1 MNRKRVI
8 VLIISVL
15 IVALVAVVAFGA
27 TKLFGKKDKD
37 DEGDKKEVVRRGEF
51 IVKVRESG
59 NLEPLI
65 SVDVRS
71 NVEGEIETL
80 YIKEGDVVA
89 EKQPLLK
96 IDDEQVRE
104 QQKQASANRDARRAQ
119 LEQAALRIDMTEK
132 QQKSAITQA
141 QNAVTAAKA
150 ALESL
155 DANTRQRITE
165 AETQISTT
173 QNAFQQDEIS
183 LRQSE
188 IGREQ
193 ASLTF
198 ERAQS
203 AEESARVAYETAES
217 ELKRN
222 QGLFEKKLV
231 SKRVLEEAETARAN
245 ALSRYETAQKD
256 VESQRKAV
264 ESGQE
269 TIDAR
274 KKALESRQTTL
285 ELHKKNLVTIKESQE
300 AQRKQLAAELENAET
315 RLQQILETTDEEKE
329 LTVHAQAGAAA
340 ALLEADSTLKAQE
353 ERVNWTTV
361 IAPMSGT
368 VTRLNVE
375 EGEIVTSG
383 RSAFSQGPAV
393 LTIADLSKMVVKTR
407 INEVDIAKIALGQK
421 VEIRVDA
428 YRDKVF
434 EGRVSEV
441 APSAY
446 TPDPRGGQQG
456 DGTITFEVV
465 IEVVGSPAEL
475 LPGMSADVDI
485 IVMEDDNVL
494 QLPIDSVIDS
504 EVLTVKVNIPS
515 NSIERF
521 KSDQEVEVQNL
532 IGKKF
537 SGKVGKISPSSVR
550 GNVEILLDGSPRGLR
565 SGPTEVHVLFSETD
579 KIEGLEAEIESE
591 KKYFVMLDKEDSKT
605 DGEKKQK
612 KDKKEDGRGIR
623 TRIEV
628 GQRNNTHFELTS
640 GLVEGD
646 RVFVPSM
653 QELTKTGPSNNGK

>member
-1 MNRKRVI
+1 MNRKRTI

-15 IVALVAVVAFGA
+15 VLVAVVAIGA
-27 TKLFGKKDKD
+27 TKIFGKKDKD
-37 DEGDKKEVVRRGEF
+37 EDADEKKEVVRRGEF

-71 NVEGEIETL
+71 NVEGEIEAL
-80 YIKEGDVVA
+80 YIKEGDAV
-89 EKQPLLK
+89 EKGQALLK
-96 IDDEQVRE
+96 IDDEQVLE
-104 QQKQASANRDARRAQ
+104 QKKQASANRDARRAQ
-119 LEQAALRIDMTEK
+119 LEQAALRIEMTKK
-132 QQKSAITQA
+132 QQESAITQA
-141 QNAVTAAKA
+141 QNAVTAARA

-173 QNAFQQDEIS
+173 QNAFQQDEIL

-193 ASLTF
+193 AALTL
-198 ERAQS
+198 ERAR
-203 AEESARVAYETAES
+203 ATEESAKVAFGTAES
-217 ELKRN
+217 ELQRN

-231 SKRVLEEAETARAN
+231 SKRVLEEAEAARAN
-245 ALSRYETAQKD
+245 ALSQHETAKKN
-256 VESQRKAV
+256 VESQIKAV
-264 ESGQE
+264 ESEQE

-274 KKALESRQTTL
+274 KTALESRQVTL
-285 ELHKKNLVTIKESQE
+285 ELHKKNLGTIKESQE

-315 RLQQILETTDEEKE
+315 RLQQILGTTDEEKK
-329 LTVHAQAGAAA
+329 LTVHAKAGAAA

-353 ERVNWTTV
+353 ERVTWTTV
-361 IAPMSGT
+361 VAPMSGT

-393 LTIADLSKMVVKTR
+393 LAIADLSRMVVKTR
-407 INEVDIAKIALGQK
+407 INEVDIAKIELGQR

-428 YRDKVF
+428 YRDRVF
-434 EGRVSEV
+434 AGKVSEI

-465 IEVVGSPAEL
+465 IEVVGSPPEL

-485 IVMEDDNVL
+485 IVMEEDSVL

-504 EVLTVKVNIPS
+504 EVLTVKVNVPS
-515 NSIERF
+515 NSIDRF
-521 KSDQEVEVQNL
+521 KSDQEVEVQNP

-537 SGKVGKISPSSVR
+537 SGKVGKISPSSAR
-550 GNVEILLDGSPRGLR
+550 GNVEILLDGTPRGLR
-565 SGPTEVHVLFSETD
+565 SGPTQVHVLFSETD
-579 KIEGLEAEIESE
+579 KIERLEAEIESE
-591 KKYFVMLDKEDSKT
+591 KKYFVMLDKEASKA
-605 DGEKKQK
+605 DAEKKKK
-612 KDKKEDGRGIR
+612 KDKKKDEKGIR
-623 TRIEV
+623 TRIEI
-628 GQRNNTHFELTS
+628 GQRNSTHFELLS
-640 GLVEGD
+640 GLVEED

-653 QELTKTGPSNNGK
+653 EQLTKKVSDTK

>member
-1 MNRKRVI
+1 MNKKRTT
-8 VLIISVL
+8 VLITSVL

-27 TKLFGKKDKD
+27 TKIFGKKDKD
-37 DEGDKKEVVRRGEF
+37 NTDEKKEVVRRGAF

-65 SVDVRS
+65 SIDVRS

-80 YIKEGDVVA
+80 YIKEGDFV
-89 EKQPLLK
+89 EKGQALLK

-104 QQKQASANRDARRAQ
+104 QKKQASANRDARRAE
-119 LEQAALRIDMTEK
+119 LEQATLRIDMTEK
-132 QQKSAITQA
+132 QQASQITQDR
-141 QNAVTAAKA
+141 NAVEVAKA

-155 DANTRQRITE
+155 EADTRQRITE

-173 QNAFQQDEIS
+173 QNELQQDEIA

-188 IGREQ
+188 IELQQ
-193 ASLTF
+193 AELRK
-198 ERAQS
+198 ERAQAAEKS
-203 AEESARVAYETAES
+203 AKVAYETAES
-217 ELKRN
+217 ESKRN

-245 ALSRYETAQKD
+245 ALSQHETAQND
-256 VESQRKAV
+256 VESQIKAV
-264 ESGQE
+264 ESQQQ

-274 KKALESRQTTL
+274 KEALKSRRTTL
-285 ELHKKNLVTIKESQE
+285 DLHKKNLVTVEESQE
-300 AQRKQLAAELENAET
+300 AQKRQRAAELENART
-315 RLQQILETTDEEKE
+315 RLQQILGTTDEEKQ
-329 LTVHAQAGAAA
+329 LTVHAEVSAKAAFV
-340 ALLEADSTLKAQE
+340 EAESTLKAQE
-353 ERVNWTTV
+353 ERFGWTTV

-383 RSAFSQGPAV
+383 RSAFSQGAAI
-393 LTIADLSKMVVKTR
+393 LTVADLARMVVKTR

-428 YRDKVF
+428 YRDKIF
-434 EGRVSEV
+434 EGRVSEI
-441 APSAY
+441 APSAFS
-446 TPDPRGGQQG
+446 PEQVGQQG
-456 DGTITFEVV
+456 DGTITFEVM
-465 IEVVGSPAEL
+465 IEVIGSPSEL

-504 EVLTVKVNIPS
+504 EVLTVKVNVPS
-515 NSIERF
+515 NSIGRF

-537 SGKVGKISPSSVR
+537 SGKVGKISASSVR

-565 SGPTEVHVLFSETD
+565 AGPTEVHVLFSETD

-591 KKYFVMLDKEDSKT
+591 KKYFVMLDKEGPESDSK
-605 DGEKKQK
+605 KKQK
-612 KDKKEDGRGIR
+612 KDKKKEEKGTR
-623 TRIEV
+623 TRIEI
-628 GQRNNTHFELTS
+628 GQRNNTHFEVIS

-653 QELTKTGPSNNGK
+653 QQLTKTASADK

>member
-1 MNRKRVI
+1 MNRKRMI

-15 IVALVAVVAFGA
+15 VLVAVVAIGA
-27 TKLFGKKDKD
+27 TKIFGKKDNKD
-37 DEGDKKEVVRRGEF
+37 NADEKKEVVRRGEF

-80 YIKEGDVVA
+80 YIKEGDVVEEEQA
-89 EKQPLLK
+89 LLK
-96 IDDEQVRE
+96 IDDEQVIE
-104 QQKQASANRDARRAQ
+104 QKKQASANRDARKAQ
-119 LEQAALRIDMTEK
+119 VEQAALRIEMTEK
-132 QQKSAITQA
+132 QQESAITQA
-141 QNAVTAAKA
+141 RNAVEVARA

-173 QNAFQQDEIS
+173 GNQHQQDEIA

-188 IGREQ
+188 IELQQ
-193 ASLTF
+193 AKLRR
-198 ERAQS
+198 ERAQ
-203 AEESARVAYETAES
+203 AGEESAKVAYETAES

-222 QGLFEKKLV
+222 QELFEKNLV
-231 SKRVLEEAETARAN
+231 SKRVLEEAERGRAN
-245 ALSRYETAQKD
+245 ALSQHETAQKD
-256 VESQRKAV
+256 VESQIKAV
-264 ESGQE
+264 ESQQE

-274 KKALESRQTTL
+274 KKALESRQVTL
-285 ELHKKNLVTIKESQE
+285 DLHKKNLGTIKESQE
-300 AQRKQLAAELENAET
+300 AQRKQLAAEFENAET
-315 RLQQILETTDEEKE
+315 RLQQILETTDEEKK
-329 LTVHAQAGAAA
+329 LTVHAKAGAEA

-353 ERVNWTTV
+353 ERVTWTTV

-383 RSAFSQGPAV
+383 RSAFSQGPAI
-393 LTIADLSKMVVKTR
+393 LTIADLSRMVVKTR
-407 INEVDIAKIALGQK
+407 INEVDIAKIALGQR

-434 EGRVSEV
+434 EGRVSEI

-456 DGTITFEVV
+456 DGTITFEVMVEV
-465 IEVVGSPAEL
+465 IGSPPEL

-485 IVMEDDNVL
+485 IVMQDNNVL

-504 EVLTVKVNIPS
+504 EVLTVKVNVSS
-515 NSIERF
+515 NSIGRF

-537 SGKVGKISPSSVR
+537 SGKVGKISPSRAR

-565 SGPTEVHVLFSETD
+565 SGPTEIHVLFSETD
-579 KIEGLEAEIESE
+579 KIEGLEAEIETE

-605 DGEKKQK
+605 DSEKK
-612 KDKKEDGRGIR
+612 KDEKGTR

-653 QELTKTGPSNNGK
+653 QELTKTGPNGQ

>member
-1 MNRKRVI
+1 MNRKRAV

-15 IVALVAVVAFGA
+15 VLVAVVAIGA
-27 TKLFGKKDKD
+27 TQIFGKKDKD
-37 DEGDKKEVVRRGEF
+37 DGADEKKEVVRRGEF

-65 SVDVRS
+65 SVEVRS

-80 YIKEGDVVA
+80 YIKEGAVV
-89 EKQPLLK
+89 EKEQALLK
-96 IDDEQVRE
+96 IDHEQVLE
-104 QQKQASANRDARRAQ
+104 QKKQAEANRDARRAQ
-119 LEQAALRIDMTEK
+119 LEQAKLHIDMTEK
-132 QQKSAITQA
+132 QQASQITQDR
-141 QNAVTAAKA
+141 NAVEVAKA

-173 QNAFQQDEIS
+173 KNLLQQDEIA

-188 IGREQ
+188 IELQQ
-193 ASLTF
+193 AKLRQ
-198 ERAQS
+198 ERAQVAEGS
-203 AEESARVAYETAES
+203 AKVVSETAES

-245 ALSRYETAQKD
+245 ALSQYETAQND
-256 VESQRKAV
+256 VESQIKAV
-264 ESGQE
+264 ESQQQ

-274 KKALESRQTTL
+274 KEALESRRTTL
-285 ELHKKNLVTIKESQE
+285 ELHKKNLVTVEESQE
-300 AQRKQLAAELENAET
+300 AQKRQRAAELENART
-315 RLQQILETTDEEKE
+315 RLQQILETTDEEKQ
-329 LTVHAQAGAAA
+329 LTVHAAVSAKAAFV
-340 ALLEADSTLKAQE
+340 EAESALKAQE
-353 ERVNWTTV
+353 ERFGWTTV

-383 RSAFSQGPAV
+383 RSAFSQGAAI
-393 LTIADLSKMVVKTR
+393 LTVANLARMVVKTR
-407 INEVDIAKIALGQK
+407 INEVDIARIALGQK

-434 EGRVSEV
+434 EGRVSEI
-441 APSAY
+441 APSAFA
-446 TPDPRGGQQG
+446 PGQVGQQG
-456 DGTITFEVV
+456 DGTITFEVM
-465 IEVVGSPAEL
+465 IEVIGSPAEL

-485 IVMEDDNVL
+485 IVMQDDNVL

-504 EVLTVKVNIPS
+504 EVLTVKVNAPS
-515 NSIERF
+515 NSIGRF

-537 SGKVGKISPSSVR
+537 SGKVGKISPSSAR

-565 SGPTEVHVLFSETD
+565 SGPTEIHVLFSETD

-591 KKYFVMLDKEDSKT
+591 RKYFVLLDKEDSKADT
-605 DGEKKQK
+605 EKK
-612 KDKKEDGRGIR
+612 KDKKKDEKGTR
-623 TRIEV
+623 TRIEI
-628 GQRNNTHFELTS
+628 GQRNNTHFELT
-640 GLVEGD
+640 GGIVEGD

-653 QELTKTGPSNNGK
+653 EELTKTGPSNK

>member
-1 MNRKRVI
+1 MNRKRTI

-27 TKLFGKKDKD
+27 TKIFGKKDKD
-37 DEGDKKEVVRRGEF
+37 DADEKKEVVRLGEF

-80 YIKEGDVVA
+80 YIKEGDVV
-89 EKQPLLK
+89 EKKQPLLK
-96 IDDEQVRE
+96 IDDEQVIE
-104 QQKQASANRDARRAQ
+104 QEKQASANRDARKAQ
-119 LEQAALRIDMTEK
+119 VEQATLRIGMTEK
-132 QQKSAITQA
+132 QQESAITQA
-141 QNAVTAAKA
+141 QNAVESAKA
-150 ALESL
+150 VLESL

-173 QNAFQQDEIS
+173 KNLLQQDEIA

-188 IGREQ
+188 IELQQ
-193 ASLTF
+193 AELRQ
-198 ERAQS
+198 ERAQVAEGS
-203 AEESARVAYETAES
+203 AKVVSETAES

-245 ALSRYETAQKD
+245 ALSQYETAQND
-256 VESQRKAV
+256 VESQIKAV
-264 ESGQE
+264 ESQQQ

-274 KKALESRQTTL
+274 KEALESRRTTL
-285 ELHKKNLVTIKESQE
+285 ELHKKNLVTVEESQE
-300 AQRKQLAAELENAET
+300 AQKRQRAAELENART
-315 RLQQILETTDEEKE
+315 RLQQILETTDEEKQ
-329 LTVHAQAGAAA
+329 LTVHAEVSAKAAFV
-340 ALLEADSTLKAQE
+340 EAESTLKAQE
-353 ERVNWTTV
+353 ERFGWTTV

-383 RSAFSQGPAV
+383 RSAFSQGAAI
-393 LTIADLSKMVVKTR
+393 LTVANLARMVVKTR

-434 EGRVSEV
+434 EGRVSEI
-441 APSAY
+441 APSAFA
-446 TPDPRGGQQG
+446 PGQVGQQG
-456 DGTITFEVV
+456 DGTITFEVI
-465 IEVVGSPAEL
+465 IEVIGSPAEL

-485 IVMEDDNVL
+485 IVMQDDNVL

-504 EVLTVKVNIPS
+504 EVLTVKVNVPS

-537 SGKVGKISPSSVR
+537 SGKVGKISPSSAR

-565 SGPTEVHVLFSETD
+565 SGPTEIHVLFSETD

-591 KKYFVMLDKEDSKT
+591 KKYFVLLDKEDSKADT
-605 DGEKKQK
+605 EKK
-612 KDKKEDGRGIR
+612 KDKKKDEKGTR
-623 TRIEV
+623 TRIEI
-628 GQRNNTHFELTS
+628 GQRNNTHFELTG

-653 QELTKTGPSNNGK
+653 EELTKTGPSNK

>member
-1 MNRKRVI
+1 MNRKRTI

-15 IVALVAVVAFGA
+15 IVVLVAVVAFGA
-27 TKLFGKKDKD
+27 TKIFSKKDKD
-37 DEGDKKEVVRRGEF
+37 GADEKKEVVRLGEF

-59 NLEPLI
+59 NLESLI
-65 SVDVRS
+65 SIDVRS
-71 NVEGEIETL
+71 NVEGEIEAL
-80 YIKEGDVVA
+80 YIKEGDFV
-89 EKQPLLK
+89 EKGQRLLK
-96 IDDEQVRE
+96 IDDKQVLEQK
-104 QQKQASANRDARRAQ
+104 KQAEANRDARKAQ
-119 LEQAALRIDMTEK
+119 LEQAKLRIEMTKK
-132 QQKSAITQA
+132 QQESEITQA
-141 QNAVTAAKA
+141 QNAVEVAKA

-173 QNAFQQDEIS
+173 ENQLQQDEIA
-183 LRQSE
+183 LRQSDIE
-188 IGREQ
+188 LQQ
-193 ASLTF
+193 AELRKK
-198 ERAQS
+198 RAQ
-203 AEESARVAYETAES
+203 AAAESAKVAFETAES

-231 SKRVLEEAETARAN
+231 SKRVLEEAEAARAN
-245 ALSRYETAQKD
+245 ALSQYETAQND
-256 VESQRKAV
+256 VESQINAV
-264 ESGQE
+264 ESQQE

-274 KKALESRQTTL
+274 KKALENRQATL
-285 ELHKKNLVTIKESQE
+285 RLHEKNLGTIKESQE
-300 AQRKQLAAELENAET
+300 AQKRQLDAELENART
-315 RLQQILETTDEEKE
+315 RLQQILETTDDEKQ
-329 LTVHAQAGAAA
+329 LTVLTEVGAQAV
-340 ALLEADSTLKAQE
+340 LLEADSTLTAQE
-353 ERVNWTTV
+353 ERVTWTTV
-361 IAPMSGT
+361 IAPMSGI

-383 RSAFSQGPAV
+383 RSAFSQGPAI
-393 LTIADLSKMVVKTR
+393 LTVADLARMVVKTR

-434 EGRVSEV
+434 EGRVSEI

-446 TPDPRGGQQG
+446 TPDQRGGQQG
-456 DGTITFEVV
+456 DGTITFEVM
-465 IEVVGSPAEL
+465 IEVIGSPAEL

-485 IVMEDDNVL
+485 IVMQDDNVL

-504 EVLTVKVNIPS
+504 EVLTVKVNVPS

-537 SGKVGKISPSSVR
+537 SGKVGKISPSSAR

-565 SGPTEVHVLFSETD
+565 AGPTEIHVLFSETD

-591 KKYFVMLDKEDSKT
+591 KKYFVLLDKEDSKADT
-605 DGEKKQK
+605 EKKKK
-612 KDKKEDGRGIR
+612 KDKKEDEKGTR

-628 GQRNNTHFELTS
+628 GQRNNTHFELIR

-653 QELTKTGPSNNGK
+653 QQLTKIDSNGK

>member
-1 MNRKRVI
+1 MNRKQTI

-15 IVALVAVVAFGA
+15 VLVAVVAIGA
-27 TKLFGKKDKD
+27 TRIFGKKDK
-37 DEGDKKEVVRRGEF
+37 ENEEDKKEVVRRGEF

-65 SVDVRS
+65 SIEVRS

-80 YIKEGDVVA
+80 YIKEGNAV
-89 EKQPLLK
+89 EKGQALLK
-96 IDDEQVRE
+96 IDDEQVLE
-104 QQKQASANRDARRAQ
+104 QKKQAEANRDARKAQ
-119 LEQAALRIDMTEK
+119 LDQAKLRIEMTEK
-132 QQKSAITQA
+132 QQESAITQA
-141 QNAVTAAKA
+141 QNAVTVAKA

-193 ASLTF
+193 AALTF
-198 ERAQS
+198 ERAQA
-203 AEESARVAYETAES
+203 AEESAKVTFETAES

-231 SKRVLEEAETARAN
+231 SKRVLEEAATARAN
-245 ALSRYETAQKD
+245 ARSQYETAQKD
-256 VESQRKAV
+256 VQSQRKAV
-264 ESGQE
+264 ESQQE
-269 TIDAR
+269 TIDTR
-274 KKALESRQTTL
+274 KKALESRQATL
-285 ELHKKNLVTIKESQE
+285 DLHKKNLGTIKESQE

-315 RLQQILETTDEEKE
+315 RLQQILETTDEEKQ
-329 LTVHAQAGAAA
+329 LTVHAKVGAEAV
-340 ALLEADSTLKAQE
+340 LLEADSTLKAQE
-353 ERVNWTTV
+353 ERVAWTTV

-393 LTIADLSKMVVKTR
+393 LTIADLSRMVVKTR
-407 INEVDIAKIALGQK
+407 INEVDIAKIALGQQ

-428 YRDKVF
+428 YRDRVF
-434 EGRVSEV
+434 EGRVSEI

-446 TPDPRGGQQG
+446 TADPRGGQQG
-456 DGTITFEVV
+456 DGTITFEVM
-465 IEVVGSPAEL
+465 IEVVGSPPEL
-475 LPGMSADVDI
+475 MPGMSADVDI
-485 IVMEDDNVL
+485 IVMEEDNVL

-504 EVLTVKVNIPS
+504 EVLTVKVNVPP
-515 NSIERF
+515 NSIDRF
-521 KSDQEVEVQNL
+521 KSDEEVEVQNL

-537 SGKVGKISPSSVR
+537 SGKVGKISPSSTR
-550 GNVEILLDGSPRGLR
+550 GNVEILLDGTPRGLR
-565 SGPTEVHVLFSETD
+565 SGPTQVHVLFSETD
-579 KIEGLEAEIESE
+579 KIKGLEAEIESE
-591 KKYFVMLDKEDSKT
+591 KKYFVMLDKELSKAET
-605 DGEKKQK
+605 EKKK
-612 KDKKEDGRGIR
+612 KNKKEDEKGIR

-628 GQRNNTHFELTS
+628 GQRNNTHFELLS
-640 GLVEGD
+640 GIVEGD

-653 QELTKTGPSNNGK
+653 QQLTKTVSDTK

>member
-1 MNRKRVI
+1 MNRKRTI

-27 TKLFGKKDKD
+27 TKIFGKKDKD
-37 DEGDKKEVVRRGEF
+37 DADEKKEVVRLGEF

-59 NLEPLI
+59 NLESLI
-65 SVDVRS
+65 SIEVRS
-71 NVEGEIETL
+71 NVEGEIEAL
-80 YIKEGDVVA
+80 YIKEGEFV
-89 EKQPLLK
+89 EKGQPLLK
-96 IDDEQVRE
+96 IDDEQVLE
-104 QQKQASANRDARRAQ
+104 QKKQAEANRDARRSQ
-119 LEQAALRIDMTEK
+119 LEQAKLRIEMTEK
-132 QQKSAITQA
+132 QQESAITQA
-141 QNAVTAAKA
+141 QNAVKVAKA

-173 QNAFQQDEIS
+173 QNQLQQDEIA
-183 LRQSE
+183 LRQSDIE
-188 IGREQ
+188 LQQ
-193 ASLTF
+193 AKLRKK
-198 ERAQS
+198 RAQA
-203 AEESARVAYETAES
+203 AEESAKVAFETAES

-231 SKRVLEEAETARAN
+231 SKRVLEEAEAARAN
-245 ALSRYETAQKD
+245 ALSQYETAQND
-256 VESQRKAV
+256 VESQTNAV
-264 ESGQE
+264 ESQQE
-269 TIDAR
+269 TIDVR
-274 KKALESRQTTL
+274 GKALENREATL
-285 ELHKKNLVTIKESQE
+285 RLHKQNLGTIRESQE
-300 AQRKQLAAELENAET
+300 AQERQLDAELENART
-315 RLQQILETTDEEKE
+315 RLQQILGTTNEEKQ
-329 LTVHAQAGAAA
+329 LTVHAEVGAQAV
-340 ALLEADSTLKAQE
+340 LIEAESTVKAQK
-353 ERVNWTTV
+353 ERLGWTTV

-383 RSAFSQGPAV
+383 RSAFSQGAAI
-393 LTIADLSKMVVKTR
+393 LTIADLSRMVVKTR
-407 INEVDIAKIALGQK
+407 INEVDIAKIALGQR

-434 EGRVSEV
+434 EGRVSEI

-446 TPDPRGGQQG
+446 TPDQRAGQQG
-456 DGTITFEVV
+456 DGTITFEVM
-465 IEVVGSPAEL
+465 IEVVGSPSEL

-485 IVMEDDNVL
+485 IVMQDDNVL

-504 EVLTVKVNIPS
+504 EVLTVKVNVPS

-521 KSDQEVEVQNL
+521 KSDQAVEVQNL

-537 SGKVGKISPSSVR
+537 PGKVGKISPSSAR

-565 SGPTEVHVLFSETD
+565 SGPTEIHILFSETD

-591 KKYFVMLDKEDSKT
+591 KKYFVLLDKEDSKADT
-605 DGEKKQK
+605 EKKK
-612 KDKKEDGRGIR
+612 GKKEDEKGTR
-623 TRIEV
+623 TRIEI
-628 GQRNNTHFELTS
+628 GQRNNTHFELVS

-653 QELTKTGPSNNGK
+653 EELTKTDSNGK

>member
-1 MNRKRVI
+1 MNRKQTI

-15 IVALVAVVAFGA
+15 VLVAVVAIGA
-27 TKLFGKKDKD
+27 TKIFGKKDKE
-37 DEGDKKEVVRRGEF
+37 DEEDKKEVVRRGEF

-65 SVDVRS
+65 SIDVRS
-71 NVEGEIETL
+71 NVEGEIEAL
-80 YIKEGDVVA
+80 YIKEGDIV
-89 EKQPLLK
+89 EKEQALLK

-104 QQKQASANRDARRAQ
+104 QKKQAEANRDARQAQ
-119 LEQAALRIDMTEK
+119 LEQARLRIEMTEK
-132 QQKSAITQA
+132 QQESQITQA
-141 QNAVTAAKA
+141 QNAVESAKA

-173 QNAFQQDEIS
+173 QNALQQDTIS

-188 IGREQ
+188 IGRDQ
-193 ASLTF
+193 ADLTLQ
-198 ERAQS
+198 RVQA
-203 AEESARVAYETAES
+203 AAESARVVFETAES

-231 SKRVLEEAETARAN
+231 SKRILEEAETARAN
-245 ALSRYETAQKD
+245 ARSQYEAAKKD
-256 VESQRKAV
+256 VESQIKAV
-264 ESGQE
+264 ESQQE

-274 KKALESRQTTL
+274 KQALESRQATL
-285 ELHKKNLVTIKESQE
+285 RLHQENLVTIKESQA
-300 AQRKQLAAELENAET
+300 AQKRQLEAELESAKT
-315 RLQQILETTDEEKE
+315 RLQQILGTTDEEKE
-329 LTVHAQAGAAA
+329 LTVHAEVGAQAV
-340 ALLEADSTLKAQE
+340 LLEALSTLKAQE
-353 ERVNWTTV
+353 ERVGWTTV

-407 INEVDIAKIALGQK
+407 INEVDIAKIALGQR

-428 YRDKVF
+428 YRDRVF

-456 DGTITFEVV
+456 DGTITFEVM
-465 IEVVGSPAEL
+465 IEVVGSPPEL

-485 IVMEDDNVL
+485 IVMENDNLL

-504 EVLTVKVNIPS
+504 EVLTVKVNVPP
-515 NSIERF
+515 NSIGRF
-521 KSDQEVEVQNL
+521 KSDAEVEVQNL

-537 SGKVGKISPSSVR
+537 SGKVGKISPSSTR
-550 GNVEILLDGSPRGLR
+550 GNVEILLDGTPRGLR
-565 SGPTEVHVLFSETD
+565 SGPTQVHVLFSETD

-591 KKYFVMLDKEDSKT
+591 KKYFVMLDKELSKAEA
-605 DGEKKQK
+605 EKKK
-612 KDKKEDGRGIR
+612 KSKEEDEKGIR

-628 GQRNNTHFELTS
+628 GQRNNTHFELLS
-640 GLVEGD
+640 GIVEGD

-653 QELTKTGPSNNGK
+653 QQLTKTVSDTK

>member
-1 MNRKRVI
+1 MNRKRLI

-15 IVALVAVVAFGA
+15 VLVAVVAIGA
-27 TKLFGKKDKD
+27 TKIFGNKDNKNNG
-37 DEGDKKEVVRRGEF
+37 DEKKEVVRRGEF

-80 YIKEGDVVA
+80 YIKEGDVV
-89 EKQPLLK
+89 EKEQALLK

-104 QQKQASANRDARRAQ
+104 QQKQASANRDARKAQ
-119 LEQAALRIDMTEK
+119 VEQATLRIEMTEK
-132 QQKSAITQA
+132 QQESAITQA
-141 QNAVTAAKA
+141 RNAVEVARA

-155 DANTRQRITE
+155 DANTRQRVTE

-173 QNAFQQDEIS
+173 ENQSQQDKIA

-188 IGREQ
+188 IELQQ
-193 ASLTF
+193 AKLRR
-198 ERAQS
+198 ERAQ
-203 AEESARVAYETAES
+203 AGEESAKVAYETAES

-222 QGLFEKKLV
+222 QELFEKNLV
-231 SKRVLEEAETARAN
+231 SKRVLEEAERGRAN
-245 ALSRYETAQKD
+245 ALSQHETAQKD
-256 VESQRKAV
+256 VESQINAV
-264 ESGQE
+264 ESQQE

-285 ELHKKNLVTIKESQE
+285 DLHKKNLGTIKESQE

-315 RLQQILETTDEEKE
+315 RLQQILETTDEEKK
-329 LTVHAQAGAAA
+329 LTVHAKAGAEA

-353 ERVNWTTV
+353 ERVAWTTV

-383 RSAFSQGPAV
+383 RSAFSQGPAI

-407 INEVDIAKIALGQK
+407 INEVDIAKIELGQR

-434 EGRVSEV
+434 AGRVNEI

-456 DGTITFEVV
+456 DGTITFEVM

-485 IVMEDDNVL
+485 IVMEENSVL

-504 EVLTVKVNIPS
+504 EVLTVKVNVPS
-515 NSIERF
+515 NSIDRF
-521 KSDQEVEVQNL
+521 KSDQEVEIQNL

-537 SGKVGKISPSSVR
+537 SGKVGKISPSSMR
-550 GNVEILLDGSPRGLR
+550 GNVEILLEGSPRGLR

-605 DGEKKQK
+605 DTEKKQK
-612 KDKKEDGRGIR
+612 KGKKEDGKGTR

-628 GQRNNTHFELTS
+628 GQRNNTHFELTG

-653 QELTKTGPSNNGK
+653 QELTKTGPSNNGN

>member
-1 MNRKRVI
+1 MNRKRTI

-27 TKLFGKKDKD
+27 TKIFGKKDKD
-37 DEGDKKEVVRRGEF
+37 DADEKKEVVRLGEF

-59 NLEPLI
+59 NLESLI
-65 SVDVRS
+65 SIEVRS

-80 YIKEGDVVA
+80 YIKEGEFV
-89 EKQPLLK
+89 EKGQPLLK
-96 IDDEQVRE
+96 IDDEQVLE
-104 QQKQASANRDARRAQ
+104 QKKQAEANRDARRSQ
-119 LEQAALRIDMTEK
+119 LEQAKLRIEMTEK
-132 QQKSAITQA
+132 QQESAITQA
-141 QNAVTAAKA
+141 QNAVKVAKA

-155 DANTRQRITE
+155 DANTRQRVTE

-173 QNAFQQDEIS
+173 QNQLQQDEIA
-183 LRQSE
+183 LRQSDIE
-188 IGREQ
+188 LQQ
-193 ASLTF
+193 AKLRKK
-198 ERAQS
+198 RAQA
-203 AEESARVAYETAES
+203 AEESAKVAFETAES

-231 SKRVLEEAETARAN
+231 SKRVLEEAEAARAN
-245 ALSRYETAQKD
+245 ALSQYETAQND
-256 VESQRKAV
+256 VESQTNAV
-264 ESGQE
+264 ESQQE
-269 TIDAR
+269 TIDVR
-274 KKALESRQTTL
+274 GKALENREVTL
-285 ELHKKNLVTIKESQE
+285 RLHKQNLGTIKESQE
-300 AQRKQLAAELENAET
+300 AQERQLDAELENART
-315 RLQQILETTDEEKE
+315 RLQQILGTTDEEKQ
-329 LTVHAQAGAAA
+329 LTVHAEVGAQAV
-340 ALLEADSTLKAQE
+340 LIEAESTLKAQK
-353 ERVNWTTV
+353 ERLGWTTV

-383 RSAFSQGPAV
+383 RSAFSQGAAI
-393 LTIADLSKMVVKTR
+393 LTIADLSRMVVKTR
-407 INEVDIAKIALGQK
+407 INEVDIAKIALGQR

-434 EGRVSEV
+434 EGRVSEI

-446 TPDPRGGQQG
+446 TPDQRAGQQG
-456 DGTITFEVV
+456 DGTITFEVM

-504 EVLTVKVNIPS
+504 EVLTVKVNVPS

-521 KSDQEVEVQNL
+521 TSDQEVEVQNL

-537 SGKVGKISPSSVR
+537 PGKVGKISPSSAR
-550 GNVEILLDGSPRGLR
+550 SNVEILLDGSPRGLR
-565 SGPTEVHVLFSETD
+565 SGPTEIHILFSETD

-591 KKYFVMLDKEDSKT
+591 KKYFVLLDKEDSKADT
-605 DGEKKQK
+605 EKKKK
-612 KDKKEDGRGIR
+612 KDKKEDEKGTR
-623 TRIEV
+623 TRIEI
-628 GQRNNTHFELTS
+628 GQRNNTHFELTG

-653 QELTKTGPSNNGK
+653 EELTKTGPSAK

>member
-1 MNRKRVI
+1 MNRKRAV

-27 TKLFGKKDKD
+27 TKIFGKKDKD

-65 SVDVRS
+65 SVDVQS

-80 YIKEGDVVA
+80 YIKEGDVV
-89 EKQPLLK
+89 EKEQALLK
-96 IDDEQVRE
+96 IDHEQVLE
-104 QQKQASANRDARRAQ
+104 QKKQAEANRDARRAQ
-119 LEQAALRIDMTEK
+119 LEQAKLRIDMTEK
-132 QQKSAITQA
+132 QQASQITQDR
-141 QNAVTAAKA
+141 NAVEVAKA

-155 DANTRQRITE
+155 DADTRQRITE
-165 AETQISTT
+165 AETQIATT
-173 QNAFQQDEIS
+173 ENALQQDKIS

-193 ASLTF
+193 AGLTLQ
-198 ERAQS
+198 RAQ
-203 AEESARVAYETAES
+203 ATEESARVASETAES

-245 ALSRYETAQKD
+245 ALSQYETAKKD

-264 ESGQE
+264 ESEQE

-274 KKALESRQTTL
+274 KEALESRRATL
-285 ELHKKNLVTIKESQE
+285 RLHKENLGTIKESQE

-315 RLQQILETTDEEKE
+315 RLQQILETTDEEKQ
-329 LTVHAQAGAAA
+329 LTVHEEVSAKAAFV
-340 ALLEADSTLKAQE
+340 EAESTLKAQE
-353 ERVNWTTV
+353 ERFGWTTV
-361 IAPMSGT
+361 TAPMSGT

-383 RSAFSQGPAV
+383 RSAFSQGPAI
-393 LTIADLSKMVVKTR
+393 LTIADLSRMVVKTR
-407 INEVDIAKIALGQK
+407 INEVDIAKIALGQR

-434 EGRVSEV
+434 EGRVSEI

-446 TPDPRGGQQG
+446 TPDQRGGQQG
-456 DGTITFEVV
+456 DGTITFEVM

-485 IVMEDDNVL
+485 IVMQDDNVL

-504 EVLTVKVNIPS
+504 EVLTVKINVPP
-515 NSIERF
+515 NSIDRF

-537 SGKVGKISPSSVR
+537 SGKVGKISPSSTR

-565 SGPTEVHVLFSETD
+565 SGPTEIHVLFSETD

-591 KKYFVMLDKEDSKT
+591 KKYFVLLDKVDSKT
-605 DGEKKQK
+605 DTEKKQK
-612 KDKKEDGRGIR
+612 KDKKKDEKGTR

-628 GQRNNTHFELTS
+628 GQRNNTHFELTG
-640 GLVEGD
+640 GLVEDD

-653 QELTKTGPSNNGK
+653 QELTKTGPSNK

>member
-1 MNRKRVI
+1 MNRKRLI

-15 IVALVAVVAFGA
+15 ILVAVVAIGA
-27 TKLFGKKDKD
+27 TKIFGKKDNKD
-37 DEGDKKEVVRRGEF
+37 NADEKKEVVRRGEF

-71 NVEGEIETL
+71 NVEGEIEAL
-80 YIKEGDVVA
+80 YIKEGDPV
-89 EKQPLLK
+89 EKEQALLK

-104 QQKQASANRDARRAQ
+104 QQKQASANRDARKAQ
-119 LEQAALRIDMTEK
+119 VEQATLRIGMTEK
-132 QQKSAITQA
+132 QQDSAITQA
-141 QNAVTAAKA
+141 ENAVTAAKA
-150 ALESL
+150 VLESL

-173 QNAFQQDEIS
+173 QNALQQDEIS
-183 LRQSE
+183 LRQSK

-193 ASLTF
+193 ANLTF
-198 ERAQS
+198 QRTQA
-203 AEESARVAYETAES
+203 AEESAKVAFETAES

-231 SKRVLEEAETARAN
+231 SKRVLEEAEAARAN
-245 ALSRYETAQKD
+245 ALSQYETAKKN
-256 VESQRKAV
+256 VESQIKAV
-264 ESGQE
+264 ESEQE

-274 KKALESRQTTL
+274 KQALESRRATL
-285 ELHKKNLVTIKESQE
+285 RLDKENLVTIKESQA
-300 AQRKQLAAELENAET
+300 AQKRQLDAELENAET
-315 RLQQILETTDEEKE
+315 RLRQILETTDEEKQ
-329 LTVHAQAGAAA
+329 LTIHAKASAEA
-340 ALLEADSTLKAQE
+340 ALLEAQSTLKAQE
-353 ERVNWTTV
+353 ERVEWTTV

-368 VTRLNVE
+368 VTRLDVE
-375 EGEIVTSG
+375 AGEIVTSG
-383 RSAFSQGPAV
+383 RSAFSQGAAI
-393 LTIADLSKMVVKTR
+393 LTIADLSRMVVKTR
-407 INEVDIAKIALGQK
+407 INEVDIAKIALGQR

-434 EGRVSEV
+434 EGRVSEI

-446 TPDPRGGQQG
+446 TPDQRMGQQG

-485 IVMEDDNVL
+485 IVMEEDNIL

-504 EVLTVKVNIPS
+504 EVLTVKVNVPS
-515 NSIERF
+515 NSIGRF

-537 SGKVGKISPSSVR
+537 SGKVGKILPSGAR

-591 KKYFVMLDKEDSKT
+591 KKYFVLLDKETSKT
-605 DGEKKQK
+605 DTESK
-612 KDKKEDGRGIR
+612 KDKKKDEKGTR

-653 QELTKTGPSNNGK
+653 QELTKTGPNAK

>member
-1 MNRKRVI
+1 MNRKRLI

-15 IVALVAVVAFGA
+15 VLVAVVAIGA
-27 TKLFGKKDKD
+27 TKIFFGKKDSKD
-37 DEGDKKEVVRRGEF
+37 SADEKKEVVRRGEF

-80 YIKEGDVVA
+80 YIQEGAVVEKE
-89 EKQPLLK
+89 QPLLK

-104 QQKQASANRDARRAQ
+104 QEKQASANRDARKAQ
-119 LEQAALRIDMTEK
+119 VQQAALRIDMTEK
-132 QQKSAITQA
+132 QQESAITQA
-141 QNAVTAAKA
+141 RNAVEAAQA

-155 DANTRQRITE
+155 HANTRQRITE
-165 AETQISTT
+165 AETQIATT
-173 QNAFQQDEIS
+173 KNALQQDQIA

-188 IGREQ
+188 IGRQQADLMLQRAQ
-193 ASLTF
+193 AS
-198 ERAQS
+198 
-203 AEESARVAYETAES
+203 EESVRVAFETAES

-231 SKRVLEEAETARAN
+231 SKRVLEEAEAARAN
-245 ALSRYETAQKD
+245 ALSQHETAKKN
-256 VESQRKAV
+256 VESQIKAV
-264 ESGQE
+264 ESEQE

-274 KKALESRQTTL
+274 KKALESRQVTL
-285 ELHKKNLVTIKESQE
+285 RLHEDNLVTIKESQA
-300 AQRKQLAAELENAET
+300 AQKRQLDAELENAQT
-315 RLQQILETTDEEKE
+315 RLQQILETTDEEKQ
-329 LTVHAQAGAAA
+329 LTVHAKASAEA
-340 ALLEADSTLKAQE
+340 ALLEAQSTLKAQE
-353 ERVNWTTV
+353 ERVAWTTV

-383 RSAFSQGPAV
+383 RSAFSQGPAI
-393 LTIADLSKMVVKTR
+393 LTIADLSRMVVKTR
-407 INEVDIAKIALGQK
+407 INEVDIAKIALGQR

-434 EGRVSEV
+434 EGRVSEI

-446 TPDPRGGQQG
+446 TPDQRMGQQG

-485 IVMEDDNVL
+485 IVMQDDNVL

-504 EVLTVKVNIPS
+504 EVLTVKVNVPS
-515 NSIERF
+515 NSIGRF

-537 SGKVGKISPSSVR
+537 SGKVGKISPSSTR

-565 SGPTEVHVLFSETD
+565 SGPTEIHVLFSETD

-591 KKYFVMLDKEDSKT
+591 KKYFVLLDKEASKT
-605 DGEKKQK
+605 DTESK
-612 KDKKEDGRGIR
+612 KDKKKDEKGTR

-653 QELTKTGPSNNGK
+653 QELTKTGPNGK

>member
-1 MNRKRVI
+1 MNRKRAV

-15 IVALVAVVAFGA
+15 VLVAVVAIGA
-27 TKLFGKKDKD
+27 TQIFGKKDKD
-37 DEGDKKEVVRRGEF
+37 DGADEKKEVVRRGEF

-65 SVDVRS
+65 SVEVRS

-80 YIKEGDVVA
+80 YIKEGAVV
-89 EKQPLLK
+89 EKEQALLK
-96 IDDEQVRE
+96 IDHEQVLE
-104 QQKQASANRDARRAQ
+104 QKKQAEANRDARRAQ
-119 LEQAALRIDMTEK
+119 LEQAKLHIDMTEK
-132 QQKSAITQA
+132 QQASQITQDR
-141 QNAVTAAKA
+141 NAVEVAKA

-155 DANTRQRITE
+155 EANTRQRITE

-173 QNAFQQDEIS
+173 QNELQQDEIA

-188 IGREQ
+188 IELQQ
-193 ASLTF
+193 AKLRQ
-198 ERAQS
+198 ERAQVAEGS
-203 AEESARVAYETAES
+203 AKVVSETAES

-245 ALSRYETAQKD
+245 ALSQYETAQND
-256 VESQRKAV
+256 VESQIKAV
-264 ESGQE
+264 ESQQQ

-274 KKALESRQTTL
+274 KEALESRRTTL
-285 ELHKKNLVTIKESQE
+285 ELHKKNLVTVEESQE
-300 AQRKQLAAELENAET
+300 AQKRQRAAELENART
-315 RLQQILETTDEEKE
+315 RLQQILETTDEEKQ
-329 LTVHAQAGAAA
+329 LTVHAAVSAKAAFV
-340 ALLEADSTLKAQE
+340 EAESTLKAQE
-353 ERVNWTTV
+353 ERFGWTTV

-383 RSAFSQGPAV
+383 RSAFSQGAAI
-393 LTIADLSKMVVKTR
+393 LTVANLARMVVKTR

-434 EGRVSEV
+434 EGRVSEI

-446 TPDPRGGQQG
+446 TPDQRGGQQG
-456 DGTITFEVV
+456 DGTITFEVI
-465 IEVVGSPAEL
+465 IEVIGSPAEL

-504 EVLTVKVNIPS
+504 EVLTVKVNVPS
-515 NSIERF
+515 NSIDHF

-537 SGKVGKISPSSVR
+537 SGKVGKISPSSAR

-565 SGPTEVHVLFSETD
+565 SGPTEIHVLFSETD

-591 KKYFVMLDKEDSKT
+591 RKYFVLLDKEDSKADT
-605 DGEKKQK
+605 EKK
-612 KDKKEDGRGIR
+612 KDKKKDEKGTR
-623 TRIEV
+623 TRIEI
-628 GQRNNTHFELTS
+628 GQRNNTHFELTG

-653 QELTKTGPSNNGK
+653 EELTKTGPSNK

>member
-1 MNRKRVI
+1 MNRKRAV

-15 IVALVAVVAFGA
+15 VLVAVVAIGA
-27 TKLFGKKDKD
+27 TQIFGKKDKD
-37 DEGDKKEVVRRGEF
+37 DGADEKKEVVRRGEF

-65 SVDVRS
+65 SVEVRS

-80 YIKEGDVVA
+80 YIKEGAVV
-89 EKQPLLK
+89 EKEQALLK
-96 IDDEQVRE
+96 IDHEQVLE
-104 QQKQASANRDARRAQ
+104 QKKQAEANRDARRAQ
-119 LEQAALRIDMTEK
+119 LEQAKLHIDMTEK
-132 QQKSAITQA
+132 QQASQITQDR
-141 QNAVTAAKA
+141 NAVEVAKA
-150 ALESL
+150 VLESL
-155 DANTRQRITE
+155 EADTRQRITE

-173 QNAFQQDEIS
+173 QNELQQDEIA

-188 IGREQ
+188 IELQQ
-193 ASLTF
+193 AELRK
-198 ERAQS
+198 ERAQAAEKS
-203 AEESARVAYETAES
+203 AKVAYETAES
-217 ELKRN
+217 ESKRN

-245 ALSRYETAQKD
+245 ALSQYETAQND
-256 VESQRKAV
+256 VESQIKAV
-264 ESGQE
+264 ESQQQ

-274 KKALESRQTTL
+274 KEALESRRTTL
-285 ELHKKNLVTIKESQE
+285 ELHKKNLVTVEESQE
-300 AQRKQLAAELENAET
+300 AQKRQRAAELENART
-315 RLQQILETTDEEKE
+315 RLQQILETTDEEKQ
-329 LTVHAQAGAAA
+329 LTVHAEVSAKAAFV
-340 ALLEADSTLKAQE
+340 EAESTLKAQE
-353 ERVNWTTV
+353 ERFGWTTV

-383 RSAFSQGPAV
+383 RSAFSQGAAI
-393 LTIADLSKMVVKTR
+393 LTVANLARMVVKTR

-434 EGRVSEV
+434 EGRVSEI
-441 APSAY
+441 APSAFA
-446 TPDPRGGQQG
+446 PGQVGQQG
-456 DGTITFEVV
+456 DGTITFEVI
-465 IEVVGSPAEL
+465 IEVIGSPAEL

-485 IVMEDDNVL
+485 IVMQDDNVL

-504 EVLTVKVNIPS
+504 EVLTVKVNVPS

-537 SGKVGKISPSSVR
+537 SGKVGKISPSSAR

-565 SGPTEVHVLFSETD
+565 SGPTEIHVLFSETD

-591 KKYFVMLDKEDSKT
+591 KKYFVLLDKEDSKADT
-605 DGEKKQK
+605 EKK
-612 KDKKEDGRGIR
+612 KDKKKDEKGTR
-623 TRIEV
+623 TRIEI
-628 GQRNNTHFELTS
+628 GQRNNTHFELTG

-653 QELTKTGPSNNGK
+653 EELTKTGPSNK

>member
-1 MNRKRVI
+1 MNRKRVV

-27 TKLFGKKDKD
+27 TKIFGKKDKD
-37 DEGDKKEVVRRGEF
+37 DADEKKEVVRRGEF

-80 YIKEGDVVA
+80 YIKEGDPV
-89 EKQPLLK
+89 EKEQALLK

-104 QQKQASANRDARRAQ
+104 QQKQASANRDARKAQ
-119 LEQAALRIDMTEK
+119 VEQATLRIGMTEK
-132 QQKSAITQA
+132 QQESAITQA

-173 QNAFQQDEIS
+173 QNALQQDEIS

-193 ASLTF
+193 ANLTF
-198 ERAQS
+198 QRAQA
-203 AEESARVAYETAES
+203 AEESAKVAYETAES

-222 QGLFEKKLV
+222 QELFEKNLV
-231 SKRVLEEAETARAN
+231 SKRVLEEAERGRAN
-245 ALSRYETAQKD
+245 ALSQHETAQKD
-256 VESQRKAV
+256 VESQVKAV
-264 ESGQE
+264 ESQQE

-274 KKALESRQTTL
+274 KKALESRRVTL
-285 ELHKKNLVTIKESQE
+285 ELHKKNLGTIKESQE
-300 AQRKQLAAELENAET
+300 AQRKQLAAELENAKT
-315 RLQQILETTDEEKE
+315 RLQQILETTDEEKQ
-329 LTVHAQAGAAA
+329 LTVHAEVSAKA
-340 ALLEADSTLKAQE
+340 ALLEAQSTLNAQE
-353 ERVNWTTV
+353 DRVTWTTV
-361 IAPMSGT
+361 VAPMSGT
-368 VTRLNVE
+368 ITRLNVE

-383 RSAFSQGPAV
+383 RSAFAQGPAI
-393 LTIADLSKMVVKTR
+393 LTIADLSRMVVKTR
-407 INEVDIAKIALGQK
+407 INEVDIAKIVLGQR

-434 EGRVSEV
+434 EGRVNEI
-441 APSAY
+441 APSAFA
-446 TPDPRGGQQG
+446 PGQMGQQG
-456 DGTITFEVV
+456 DGTITFEVM

-485 IVMEDDNVL
+485 VVMEDDNVL

-504 EVLTVKVNIPS
+504 EVLTVKVNVPS
-515 NSIERF
+515 NSIDRF

-537 SGKVGKISPSSVR
+537 SGKVGKISPSSAR

-565 SGPTEVHVLFSETD
+565 SGPTEIHVLFSETD

-591 KKYFVMLDKEDSKT
+591 KKYFVLLDKEDSKSDT
-605 DGEKKQK
+605 EKKK
-612 KDKKEDGRGIR
+612 KDKKKDEKGTR

-640 GLVEGD
+640 GIVEGD

-653 QELTKTGPSNNGK
+653 EQLTKTGPDNE

>member
-1 MNRKRVI
+1 MNRKRTI

-15 IVALVAVVAFGA
+15 IVALVAVVAFGT
-27 TKLFGKKDKD
+27 TKIFGKKDKD
-37 DEGDKKEVVRRGEF
+37 DTDEKKEVVRRGEF

-65 SVDVRS
+65 SVEVRS

-80 YIKEGDVVA
+80 YIKEGDVV
-89 EKQPLLK
+89 EKEQALLK

-119 LEQAALRIDMTEK
+119 VEQATLRIGMTEK
-132 QQKSAITQA
+132 QQESAITQA
-141 QNAVTAAKA
+141 QNAVESAKA

-173 QNAFQQDEIS
+173 KNLLQQDEIA

-188 IGREQ
+188 IELQQ
-193 ASLTF
+193 ATLRQ
-198 ERAQS
+198 ERAQVAEGS
-203 AEESARVAYETAES
+203 AKVVSETAES

-231 SKRVLEEAETARAN
+231 SKRVLEEAETASAN
-245 ALSRYETAQKD
+245 ALSQYETAQKD
-256 VESQRKAV
+256 VESQIKAV
-264 ESGQE
+264 ESQQE

-274 KKALESRQTTL
+274 KEALESRRATL
-285 ELHKKNLVTIKESQE
+285 RLHQENLITIRESQA
-300 AQRKQLAAELENAET
+300 AQKRQLEAELKSAET
-315 RLQQILETTDEEKE
+315 RLQQILETTDEEKQ
-329 LTVHAQAGAAA
+329 LTVHAKASAEA
-340 ALLEADSTLKAQE
+340 ALLEAQSTLKAQE
-353 ERVNWTTV
+353 ERVDWTTV

-383 RSAFSQGPAV
+383 RSAFSQGPAI
-393 LTIADLSKMVVKTR
+393 LTIADLSRMVVKTR
-407 INEVDIAKIALGQK
+407 INEVDIAKIALGQR

-428 YRDKVF
+428 YRDQVF
-434 EGRVSEV
+434 EGRVSEI

-504 EVLTVKVNIPS
+504 EVLTVKVNVPS
-515 NSIERF
+515 NSIGRF

-537 SGKVGKISPSSVR
+537 SGKVGKISPSGAR

-565 SGPTEVHVLFSETD
+565 SGPTEIHVLFSETD

-591 KKYFVMLDKEDSKT
+591 KKYFVLLDKVATKT
-605 DGEKKQK
+605 DTESKKEKK
-612 KDKKEDGRGIR
+612 KDEKGTR

-628 GQRNNTHFELTS
+628 GQRNNTHFELVS
-640 GLVEGD
+640 GLVEDD

-653 QELTKTGPSNNGK
+653 QELTKTDPDSK

>member
-1 MNRKRVI
+1 MNKKRTT
-8 VLIISVL
+8 VLITSVL

-27 TKLFGKKDKD
+27 TKIFGKKDKD
-37 DEGDKKEVVRRGEF
+37 NTDEKKEVVRRGAF

-65 SVDVRS
+65 SIDVRS

-80 YIKEGDVVA
+80 YIKEGDFV
-89 EKQPLLK
+89 EKGQALLK

-104 QQKQASANRDARRAQ
+104 QKKQASANRDARRAE
-119 LEQAALRIDMTEK
+119 LEQATLRIDMTEK
-132 QQKSAITQA
+132 QQASQITQDR
-141 QNAVTAAKA
+141 NAVEVAKA

-155 DANTRQRITE
+155 EADTRQRITE

-173 QNAFQQDEIS
+173 QNELQQDEIA

-188 IGREQ
+188 IELQQ
-193 ASLTF
+193 AELRK
-198 ERAQS
+198 ERAQAAEKS
-203 AEESARVAYETAES
+203 AKVAYETAES
-217 ELKRN
+217 ESKRN

-245 ALSRYETAQKD
+245 ALSQHETAQND
-256 VESQRKAV
+256 VESQIKAV
-264 ESGQE
+264 ESQQQ

-274 KKALESRQTTL
+274 KEALKSRRTTL
-285 ELHKKNLVTIKESQE
+285 DLHKKNLVTVEESQE
-300 AQRKQLAAELENAET
+300 AQKRQRAAELENART
-315 RLQQILETTDEEKE
+315 RLQQILGTTDEEKQ
-329 LTVHAQAGAAA
+329 LTVHAEVSAKAAFV
-340 ALLEADSTLKAQE
+340 EAESTLKAQE
-353 ERVNWTTV
+353 ERFGWTTV

-383 RSAFSQGPAV
+383 RSAFSQGAAI
-393 LTIADLSKMVVKTR
+393 LTVADLARMVVKTR

-434 EGRVSEV
+434 EGRVSEI
-441 APSAY
+441 APSAFA
-446 TPDPRGGQQG
+446 PGQVGQQG
-456 DGTITFEVV
+456 DGTITFEVM
-465 IEVVGSPAEL
+465 IEVIGSPSEL

-485 IVMEDDNVL
+485 IVMEDHNVL

-504 EVLTVKVNIPS
+504 EVLTVKVNVPS
-515 NSIERF
+515 NSIGRF

-537 SGKVGKISPSSVR
+537 SGKVGKISASSVR

-565 SGPTEVHVLFSETD
+565 AGPTEVHVLFSETD

-591 KKYFVMLDKEDSKT
+591 KKYFVMLDKEDPESDSK
-605 DGEKKQK
+605 KKQK
-612 KDKKEDGRGIR
+612 KDKKKEEKGTR
-623 TRIEV
+623 TRIEI
-628 GQRNNTHFELTS
+628 GQRNNTHFEVIS

-653 QELTKTGPSNNGK
+653 QQLTKTASAGN

>member
-1 MNRKRVI
+1 MNRKRAV

-15 IVALVAVVAFGA
+15 VLVAVVAIGA
-27 TKLFGKKDKD
+27 TQIFGKKDKD
-37 DEGDKKEVVRRGEF
+37 DGADEKKEVVRRGEF

-65 SVDVRS
+65 SIDVRS

-80 YIKEGDVVA
+80 YIKEGDFV
-89 EKQPLLK
+89 EKGQALLK
-96 IDDEQVRE
+96 IDDEQVLE
-104 QQKQASANRDARRAQ
+104 QKKQAEANRDARKAQ
-119 LEQAALRIDMTEK
+119 LEQAKLRIEMTKK
-132 QQKSAITQA
+132 QQESEITQA
-141 QNAVTAAKA
+141 QNAVEVAEA

-165 AETQISTT
+165 AEAQISTT
-173 QNAFQQDEIS
+173 QNQLQQDEIA

-188 IGREQ
+188 IELQQ
-193 ASLTF
+193 AELRK
-198 ERAQS
+198 ERAQAAEKS
-203 AEESARVAYETAES
+203 AKVAYETAES
-217 ELKRN
+217 ESKRN

-245 ALSRYETAQKD
+245 ALSQYETAQND
-256 VESQRKAV
+256 VESQIKAV
-264 ESGQE
+264 ESQQQ

-274 KKALESRQTTL
+274 KEALESRRTTL
-285 ELHKKNLVTIKESQE
+285 ELHKKNLVTVEESQE
-300 AQRKQLAAELENAET
+300 AQKRQRAAELENART
-315 RLQQILETTDEEKE
+315 RLQQILETTDEEKQ
-329 LTVHAQAGAAA
+329 LTVHAEVSAKAAFV
-340 ALLEADSTLKAQE
+340 EAESTLKAQE
-353 ERVNWTTV
+353 ERFGWTTV

-383 RSAFSQGPAV
+383 RSAFSQGAAI
-393 LTIADLSKMVVKTR
+393 LTVANLARMVVKTR

-434 EGRVSEV
+434 EGRVSEI
-441 APSAY
+441 APSAFA
-446 TPDPRGGQQG
+446 PGQVGQQG
-456 DGTITFEVV
+456 DGTITFEVI
-465 IEVVGSPAEL
+465 IEVIGSPAEL

-485 IVMEDDNVL
+485 IVMQDDNVL

-504 EVLTVKVNIPS
+504 EVLTVKVNVPS

-537 SGKVGKISPSSVR
+537 SGKVGKISPSSAR

-565 SGPTEVHVLFSETD
+565 SGPTEIHVLFSETD

-591 KKYFVMLDKEDSKT
+591 KKYFVLLDKEDSKADT
-605 DGEKKQK
+605 EKK
-612 KDKKEDGRGIR
+612 KDKKKDEKGTR
-623 TRIEV
+623 TRIEI
-628 GQRNNTHFELTS
+628 GQRNNTHFELTG

-653 QELTKTGPSNNGK
+653 EELTKTGPSNK

>member
-1 MNRKRVI
+1 MNRKRLI

-15 IVALVAVVAFGA
+15 VLVAVVAIGA
-27 TKLFGKKDKD
+27 TKIFGKKDKD
-37 DEGDKKEVVRRGEF
+37 DTDEKKEVVRRGEF

-65 SVDVRS
+65 SVEVRS

-89 EKQPLLK
+89 KGDALLK

-104 QQKQASANRDARRAQ
+104 QEKQASANRDARKAQ
-119 LEQAALRIDMTEK
+119 VEQATLRIEMTKK
-132 QQKSAITQA
+132 QQESAIFQA
-141 QNAVTAAKA
+141 QNAVEVAKA

-173 QNAFQQDEIS
+173 ENQRQQDEIA

-188 IGREQ
+188 IELQQ
-193 ASLTF
+193 AKLRR
-198 ERAQS
+198 ERAQ
-203 AEESARVAYETAES
+203 AGEESAKVAYETAES

-222 QGLFEKKLV
+222 QELFEKNLV
-231 SKRVLEEAETARAN
+231 SKRILEEAERGRAN
-245 ALSRYETAQKD
+245 ALSQHETAQKD
-256 VESQRKAV
+256 VESQIKAV
-264 ESGQE
+264 ESQQE

-274 KKALESRQTTL
+274 KKALESRQVTL
-285 ELHKKNLVTIKESQE
+285 DLHKKNLGTIKESQE
-300 AQRKQLAAELENAET
+300 AQRKQLVAEFENAET
-315 RLQQILETTDEEKE
+315 RLQQILETTDEEKQ
-329 LTVHAQAGAAA
+329 LTVHAKASAEA
-340 ALLEADSTLKAQE
+340 ALLEAQSTLKAQE
-353 ERVNWTTV
+353 ERVAWTTV

-383 RSAFSQGPAV
+383 RSAFSQGPAI
-393 LTIADLSKMVVKTR
+393 LTIADLSRMVVKTR
-407 INEVDIAKIALGQK
+407 INEVDIAKIALGQR
-421 VEIRVDA
+421 VGIRVDA
-428 YRDKVF
+428 YRDRVF

-456 DGTITFEVV
+456 DGTITFEVM
-465 IEVVGSPAEL
+465 IEVIGSPPEL

-485 IVMEDDNVL
+485 IVMEADNVL

-504 EVLTVKVNIPS
+504 EVLTVKVNVPS
-515 NSIERF
+515 NSIGRF

-537 SGKVGKISPSSVR
+537 SGKVGKISPSSAR

-565 SGPTEVHVLFSETD
+565 SGPTEIHVLFSETD

-591 KKYFVMLDKEDSKT
+591 KKYFVMLDKEDLKT
-605 DGEKKQK
+605 DNGKKQK
-612 KDKKEDGRGIR
+612 EDKKEGEKGNR

-628 GQRNNTHFELTS
+628 GQRNNTHFELIS

-653 QELTKTGPSNNGK
+653 QELTKTGPSGK

>member
-1 MNRKRVI
+1 MNRKRMI

-15 IVALVAVVAFGA
+15 VLVAVVAIGA
-27 TKLFGKKDKD
+27 TKIFGKKDNKD
-37 DEGDKKEVVRRGEF
+37 NADEKKEVVRRGEF

-80 YIKEGDVVA
+80 YIKEGDVVEEEQA
-89 EKQPLLK
+89 LLK
-96 IDDEQVRE
+96 IDDEQVIE
-104 QQKQASANRDARRAQ
+104 QKKQASANRDARKAQ
-119 LEQAALRIDMTEK
+119 VEQAALRIEMTEK
-132 QQKSAITQA
+132 QQESAITQA
-141 QNAVTAAKA
+141 RNAVEVARA

-173 QNAFQQDEIS
+173 GNQHQQDEIA

-188 IGREQ
+188 IELQQ
-193 ASLTF
+193 AKLRR
-198 ERAQS
+198 ERAQ
-203 AEESARVAYETAES
+203 AGEESAKVAYETAES

-222 QGLFEKKLV
+222 QELFEKNLV
-231 SKRVLEEAETARAN
+231 SKRVLEEAERGRAN
-245 ALSRYETAQKD
+245 ALSQHETAQKD
-256 VESQRKAV
+256 VESQIKAV
-264 ESGQE
+264 ESQQE

-274 KKALESRQTTL
+274 KKALESRQVTL
-285 ELHKKNLVTIKESQE
+285 DLHKKNLGTIKESQE
-300 AQRKQLAAELENAET
+300 AQRKQLAAEFENAET
-315 RLQQILETTDEEKE
+315 RLQQILETTDEEKK
-329 LTVHAQAGAAA
+329 LTVHAKAGAEA

-353 ERVNWTTV
+353 ERVTWTTV

-393 LTIADLSKMVVKTR
+393 LTIADLSRMVVKTR
-407 INEVDIAKIALGQK
+407 INEVDIAKIALGQS

-428 YRDKVF
+428 YRDRVF

-456 DGTITFEVV
+456 DGTITFEVM
-465 IEVVGSPAEL
+465 IEVIGSPPEL

-485 IVMEDDNVL
+485 IVMEDENVL

-504 EVLTVKVNIPS
+504 EVLTVKINVPS
-515 NSIERF
+515 NSIGRF

-537 SGKVGKISPSSVR
+537 SGKVGKISPSSTR
-550 GNVEILLDGSPRGLR
+550 GNIEILLDGSPRGLR

-591 KKYFVMLDKEDSKT
+591 KKYFVMLDKKGSKT
-605 DGEKKQK
+605 DGEKNQK
-612 KDKKEDGRGIR
+612 KDKKKEEKGTR

-640 GLVEGD
+640 GILEGD

-653 QELTKTGPSNNGK
+653 EQLTKTGPDNE

>member
-1 MNRKRVI
+1 MNRKRTI

-15 IVALVAVVAFGA
+15 VLVSVVAIGA
-27 TKLFGKKDKD
+27 TKIFGKKDKD
-37 DEGDKKEVVRRGEF
+37 DTDDKKEVVRRGEF

-71 NVEGEIETL
+71 NVEGEIEAL
-80 YIKEGDVVA
+80 YIKEGDVVEEEQA
-89 EKQPLLK
+89 LLK
-96 IDDEQVRE
+96 IDDEQVLE
-104 QQKQASANRDARRAQ
+104 QKKQASANRDARKAQ
-119 LEQAALRIDMTEK
+119 VEQATLRIGMTEK
-132 QQKSAITQA
+132 QQESAITQA

-165 AETQISTT
+165 AETQIATT
-173 QNAFQQDEIS
+173 QNALQQDQIA

-193 ASLTF
+193 ANLTF
-198 ERAQS
+198 QRAQA
-203 AEESARVAYETAES
+203 AEESARVTFETAES

-222 QGLFEKKLV
+222 QGLFDKNLV
-231 SKRVLEEAETARAN
+231 SKRVLEEAERARAN
-245 ALSRYETAQKD
+245 ALSQHETAKKN
-256 VESQRKAV
+256 VESQIKAV
-264 ESGQE
+264 ESEQE

-274 KKALESRQTTL
+274 KKALESRQATL
-285 ELHKKNLVTIKESQE
+285 RLHQENLVTIKESQA
-300 AQRKQLAAELENAET
+300 AQKRQLDAELENAAT
-315 RLQQILETTDEEKE
+315 RLQQILETTDEEKQ
-329 LTVHAQAGAAA
+329 LTVHAKAGAEA
-340 ALLEADSTLKAQE
+340 ALLEANSTLKAQE
-353 ERVNWTTV
+353 ERVEWTTV

-393 LTIADLSKMVVKTR
+393 LTIADLSRMVVKTR
-407 INEVDIAKIALGQK
+407 INEVDIAKIALGQS

-428 YRDKVF
+428 YRDRVF

-456 DGTITFEVV
+456 DGTITFEVM
-465 IEVVGSPAEL
+465 IEVIGSPPEL

-485 IVMEDDNVL
+485 IVMEDENVL

-504 EVLTVKVNIPS
+504 EVLTVKINVPS
-515 NSIERF
+515 NSIGRF

-537 SGKVGKISPSSVR
+537 SGKVGKISPSSTR
-550 GNVEILLDGSPRGLR
+550 GNIEILLDGSPRGLR

-591 KKYFVMLDKEDSKT
+591 KKYFVMLDKKGSKT
-605 DGEKKQK
+605 DGEKNQK
-612 KDKKEDGRGIR
+612 KDKKKEEKGTR

-640 GLVEGD
+640 GILEGD

-653 QELTKTGPSNNGK
+653 EQLTKTGPDNE

>member
-1 MNRKRVI
+1 MNRKRAI
-8 VLIISVL
+8 VLIFSVL
-15 IVALVAVVAFGA
+15 IVALVAMVAFGA
-27 TKLFGKKDKD
+27 TKIFGKKDKD
-37 DEGDKKEVVRRGEF
+37 GEEDKKEVVRRGEF

-65 SVDVRS
+65 SVEVRS

-80 YIKEGDVVA
+80 YIKEGDVVEREQA
-89 EKQPLLK
+89 LLK

-104 QQKQASANRDARRAQ
+104 QKKQAAANRDARKAQ
-119 LEQAALRIDMTEK
+119 VEQATLRIGMTEK
-132 QQKSAITQA
+132 QQESAIAQA
-141 QNAVTAAKA
+141 QNAVEVARA

-165 AETQISTT
+165 AETQIATT
-173 QNAFQQDEIS
+173 ENAFQQDEIS

-188 IGREQ
+188 IALQQ
-193 ASLTF
+193 ADLTHQ
-198 ERAQS
+198 RAQA
-203 AEESARVAYETAES
+203 AEESAKVAYETAES

-245 ALSRYETAQKD
+245 ALSQYETAQKD
-256 VESQRKAV
+256 VQSQKKAV
-264 ESGQE
+264 ESQQE
-269 TIDAR
+269 TIVAR
-274 KKALESRQTTL
+274 KKALESRQATL
-285 ELHKKNLVTIKESQE
+285 DLHKKNLDTIKESQE

-315 RLQQILETTDEEKE
+315 RLQQILETTDEEKK
-329 LTVHAQAGAAA
+329 LTVHAKAGAEA

-353 ERVNWTTV
+353 ERVAWTTV

-368 VTRLNVE
+368 ITRLNVE

-383 RSAFSQGPAV
+383 RSAFSQGPAI
-393 LTIADLSKMVVKTR
+393 LTIANLSRMVVKTR

-428 YRDKVF
+428 YRDRVF
-434 EGRVSEV
+434 EGRVSEI

-465 IEVVGSPAEL
+465 IEVIGSPPEL

-485 IVMEDDNVL
+485 VVMEEANLL

-504 EVLTVKVNIPS
+504 EVLTVKVNVPA
-515 NSIERF
+515 NSIGRF
-521 KSDQEVEVQNL
+521 TSDQEVEVQNL

-537 SGKVGKISPSSVR
+537 SGKVGKISAGSAR

-565 SGPTEVHVLFSETD
+565 SGPTEVHVLFSDTD

-591 KKYFVMLDKEDSKT
+591 KKYFVMLDKEASKADT
-605 DGEKKQK
+605 EKKK
-612 KDKKEDGRGIR
+612 KDKKKDEKGTR
-623 TRIEV
+623 TRIEI
-628 GQRNNTHFELTS
+628 GQRNNTHFELIS

-653 QELTKTGPSNNGK
+653 QELTKTGPNGE

>member
-1 MNRKRVI
+1 MNRKRTI

-15 IVALVAVVAFGA
+15 VLVAVVAIGA
-27 TKLFGKKDKD
+27 TKIFGKKDKED
-37 DEGDKKEVVRRGEF
+37 NPDEKKEVVRRGEF

-65 SVDVRS
+65 SVEVRS

-80 YIKEGDVVA
+80 YIKEGDVV
-89 EKQPLLK
+89 EKEQALLK
-96 IDDEQVRE
+96 IDHEQVLE
-104 QQKQASANRDARRAQ
+104 QKKQAEANRDARRAQ
-119 LEQAALRIDMTEK
+119 LEQATLRIGMTEK
-132 QQKSAITQA
+132 QQESAITQA
-141 QNAVTAAKA
+141 QNAVTVAKA

-155 DANTRQRITE
+155 EANTRQRITE

-173 QNAFQQDEIS
+173 QNALQQDEIS

-193 ASLTF
+193 AALAL
-198 ERAQS
+198 ERARA
-203 AEESARVAYETAES
+203 AEESAKVTFETAES

-231 SKRVLEEAETARAN
+231 SKRVLEETETARAN
-245 ALSRYETAQKD
+245 ALSQYETAQKD

-264 ESGQE
+264 ESEQE

-274 KKALESRQTTL
+274 KKALESRQATL
-285 ELHKKNLVTIKESQE
+285 ELHKKNLGTIKESEE
-300 AQRKQLAAELENAET
+300 AQRKQRAAELENAKT
-315 RLQQILETTDEEKE
+315 QLQQILETTDEEKQ
-329 LTVHAQAGAAA
+329 LTVHEEVGAKAA
-340 ALLEADSTLKAQE
+340 FLEAESTLKAQE
-353 ERVNWTTV
+353 ERFGWTTV
-361 IAPMSGT
+361 VAPMSGT
-368 VTRLNVE
+368 VTRLNIE

-393 LTIADLSKMVVKTR
+393 LTIADLSRMVVKTR
-407 INEVDIAKIALGQK
+407 INEVDIAKIALEQR

-434 EGRVSEV
+434 EGRVSEI

-446 TPDPRGGQQG
+446 APDQRTGQQG
-456 DGTITFEVV
+456 DGTITFEVM

-504 EVLTVKVNIPS
+504 EVLTVKVNVPS
-515 NSIERF
+515 NSIGRF
-521 KSDQEVEVQNL
+521 NSDQEVEVQNL

-537 SGKVGKISPSSVR
+537 SGKVGKISPSSAR

-565 SGPTEVHVLFSETD
+565 SGPTEIHVLFSETD
-579 KIEGLEAEIESE
+579 KIEGMEAEIESE
-591 KKYFVMLDKEDSKT
+591 KKYFVLLDKEDSKT
-605 DGEKKQK
+605 DTEKKKK
-612 KDKKEDGRGIR
+612 KDEKGTR

-628 GQRNNTHFELTS
+628 GQRNNTHFELIG

-653 QELTKTGPSNNGK
+653 EELTKTGPNGK

>member
-1 MNRKRVI
+1 MNRKRAV

-15 IVALVAVVAFGA
+15 VLVAVVAIGA
-27 TKLFGKKDKD
+27 TQIFGKKDKD
-37 DEGDKKEVVRRGEF
+37 DGADEKKEVVRRGEF

-65 SVDVRS
+65 SIDVRS

-80 YIKEGDVVA
+80 YIKEGDFV
-89 EKQPLLK
+89 EKGQALLK

-104 QQKQASANRDARRAQ
+104 QKKQASANRDARRAE
-119 LEQAALRIDMTEK
+119 LEQATLRIDMTEK
-132 QQKSAITQA
+132 QQASQITQDR
-141 QNAVTAAKA
+141 NAVEVAKA
-150 ALESL
+150 VLESL
-155 DANTRQRITE
+155 EADTRQRITE

-173 QNAFQQDEIS
+173 QNELQQDEIA

-188 IGREQ
+188 IELQQ
-193 ASLTF
+193 AELRK
-198 ERAQS
+198 ERAQAAEKS
-203 AEESARVAYETAES
+203 AKVAYETAES
-217 ELKRN
+217 ESKRN

-245 ALSRYETAQKD
+245 ALSQYETAQND
-256 VESQRKAV
+256 VESQIKAV
-264 ESGQE
+264 ESQQQ

-274 KKALESRQTTL
+274 KEALESRRTTL
-285 ELHKKNLVTIKESQE
+285 ELHKKNLVTVEESQE
-300 AQRKQLAAELENAET
+300 AQKRQRAAELENART
-315 RLQQILETTDEEKE
+315 RLQQILETTDEEKQ
-329 LTVHAQAGAAA
+329 LTVHAEVSAKAAFV
-340 ALLEADSTLKAQE
+340 EAESTLKAQE
-353 ERVNWTTV
+353 ERFGWTTV

-383 RSAFSQGPAV
+383 RSAFSQGAAI
-393 LTIADLSKMVVKTR
+393 LTVANLARMVVKTR

-434 EGRVSEV
+434 EGRVSEI

-446 TPDPRGGQQG
+446 TPDQRGGQQG
-456 DGTITFEVV
+456 DGTITFEVI
-465 IEVVGSPAEL
+465 IEVIGSPAEL

-485 IVMEDDNVL
+485 IVMQDDNVL

-504 EVLTVKVNIPS
+504 EVLTVKVNVPS

-537 SGKVGKISPSSVR
+537 SGKVGKISPSSAR

-565 SGPTEVHVLFSETD
+565 SGPTEIHVLFSETD

-591 KKYFVMLDKEDSKT
+591 KKYFVLLDKEDSKADT
-605 DGEKKQK
+605 EKK
-612 KDKKEDGRGIR
+612 KDKKKDEKGTR
-623 TRIEV
+623 TRIEI
-628 GQRNNTHFELTS
+628 GQRNNTHFELTG

-653 QELTKTGPSNNGK
+653 EELTKTGPSNK

>member
-1 MNRKRVI
+1 MNRKRTT

-27 TKLFGKKDKD
+27 TKIFGKKDKD
-37 DEGDKKEVVRRGEF
+37 DADEKKEVVRVGEF

-59 NLEPLI
+59 NLESLI
-65 SVDVRS
+65 SIDVRS

-80 YIKEGDVVA
+80 YIKEGDFV
-89 EKQPLLK
+89 EKGQALLK

-104 QQKQASANRDARRAQ
+104 QKKQASANRDARRAE
-119 LEQAALRIDMTEK
+119 LEQATLRIDMTEK
-132 QQKSAITQA
+132 QQASQITQDR
-141 QNAVTAAKA
+141 NAVEVAKA

-155 DANTRQRITE
+155 EADTRQRITE

-173 QNAFQQDEIS
+173 QNELQQDEIA

-188 IGREQ
+188 IELQQ
-193 ASLTF
+193 AELRK
-198 ERAQS
+198 ERAQAAEKS
-203 AEESARVAYETAES
+203 AKVAYETAES
-217 ELKRN
+217 ESKRN

-245 ALSRYETAQKD
+245 ALSQHETAQND
-256 VESQRKAV
+256 VESQIKAV
-264 ESGQE
+264 ESQQQ

-274 KKALESRQTTL
+274 KEALESRRTTL
-285 ELHKKNLVTIKESQE
+285 ELHKKNLVTVEESQE
-300 AQRKQLAAELENAET
+300 AQKRQRAAELENART
-315 RLQQILETTDEEKE
+315 RLQQILGTTDEEKQ
-329 LTVHAQAGAAA
+329 LTVHAEVSAKAAFV
-340 ALLEADSTLKAQE
+340 EAESTLKAQE
-353 ERVNWTTV
+353 ERFGWTTV

-383 RSAFSQGPAV
+383 RSAFSQGAAI
-393 LTIADLSKMVVKTR
+393 LTVADLARMVVKTR

-434 EGRVSEV
+434 EGRVSEI
-441 APSAY
+441 APSAFA
-446 TPDPRGGQQG
+446 PGQVGQQG
-456 DGTITFEVV
+456 DGTITFEVM
-465 IEVVGSPAEL
+465 IEVIGSPSEL

-485 IVMEDDNVL
+485 IVMEDHNVL

-504 EVLTVKVNIPS
+504 EVLTVKVNVPS
-515 NSIERF
+515 NSIGRF

-537 SGKVGKISPSSVR
+537 SGKVGKISPSSAR

-565 SGPTEVHVLFSETD
+565 SGPTEIHVLFSETD

-591 KKYFVMLDKEDSKT
+591 RKYFVLLDKEDSKADT
-605 DGEKKQK
+605 EKK
-612 KDKKEDGRGIR
+612 KDKKKDEKGTR
-623 TRIEV
+623 TRIEI
-628 GQRNNTHFELTS
+628 GQRNNTHFELTG

-653 QELTKTGPSNNGK
+653 EELTKTGPSNK

>member
-1 MNRKRVI
+1 MSRKRI
-8 VLIISVL
+8 IFLLISVL

-27 TKLFGKKDKD
+27 TKIFGKKDKD
-37 DEGDKKEVVRRGEF
+37 DADEKKEVVRRGEF

-80 YIKEGDVVA
+80 YIKEGDVV
-89 EKQPLLK
+89 EKEQALLK
-96 IDDEQVRE
+96 IDDEQVLE
-104 QQKQASANRDARRAQ
+104 QKKQASANRDARKAQ
-119 LEQAALRIDMTEK
+119 VEQATLRIGMTEK
-132 QQKSAITQA
+132 QQESAITQA

-165 AETQISTT
+165 AETQIATT
-173 QNAFQQDEIS
+173 QNALQQDQIA

-188 IGREQ
+188 IGRQQ
-193 ASLTF
+193 ADLTF
-198 ERAQS
+198 QRAQA
-203 AEESARVAYETAES
+203 AEESARVTFETAES

-245 ALSRYETAQKD
+245 ALSQHETAKKN
-256 VESQRKAV
+256 VESQIKAV
-264 ESGQE
+264 ESEQE

-274 KKALESRQTTL
+274 KKALESRQATL
-285 ELHKKNLVTIKESQE
+285 RLHQENLITIKASQAAQKRQLDAES
-300 AQRKQLAAELENAET
+300 ENAET
-315 RLQQILETTDEEKE
+315 RLQQILETTDEEKQ
-329 LTVHAQAGAAA
+329 LTVHAKAGAEA

-353 ERVNWTTV
+353 ERVEWTTV
-361 IAPMSGT
+361 VAPMSGT

-383 RSAFSQGPAV
+383 RSAFSQGPAI
-393 LTIADLSKMVVKTR
+393 LTIADLSRMVVKTR
-407 INEVDIAKIALGQK
+407 INEVDIAKIALGQR

-434 EGRVSEV
+434 EGRVSEI

-456 DGTITFEVV
+456 DGTITFEVM

-485 IVMEDDNVL
+485 IVMEEDGVL

-504 EVLTVKVNIPS
+504 EVLTVKVNVPS
-515 NSIERF
+515 NSIGRF
-521 KSDQEVEVQNL
+521 ESDQEVEVQNL

-537 SGKVGKISPSSVR
+537 SGKVGKISPSRAR

-565 SGPTEVHVLFSETD
+565 SGPAEIHVLFSEMD

-591 KKYFVMLDKEDSKT
+591 KKYFVLLDKADSKSDT
-605 DGEKKQK
+605 EKKK
-612 KDKKEDGRGIR
+612 KDKKKDEKGTR

-640 GLVEGD
+640 GIVEGD

-653 QELTKTGPSNNGK
+653 EQLTKTGPSNDGK

>member
-1 MNRKRVI
+1 MNRKRLV
-8 VLIISVL
+8 VLFISVL

-27 TKLFGKKDKD
+27 TKIFGKKNKD
-37 DEGDKKEVVRRGEF
+37 DADEKKEVVRRGQF

-65 SVDVRS
+65 SVDLRS

-80 YIKEGDVVA
+80 YIKEGDVV
-89 EKQPLLK
+89 EKEQALLK

-104 QQKQASANRDARRAQ
+104 QKKQASANRDARKAQ
-119 LEQAALRIDMTEK
+119 VEQATLRIGMTEK
-132 QQKSAITQA
+132 QQESAITQA
-141 QNAVTAAKA
+141 QNAVTVAKA

-173 QNAFQQDEIS
+173 QNALQQDEIS

-188 IGREQ
+188 IGRQQ
-193 ASLTF
+193 ADLTLQ
-198 ERAQS
+198 RAQA
-203 AEESARVAYETAES
+203 AEESARVTYETAES

-245 ALSRYETAQKD
+245 ALSQYETAKKD
-256 VESQRKAV
+256 VESQQKAV
-264 ESGQE
+264 ESQQE

-274 KKALESRQTTL
+274 QKALESRQATL
-285 ELHKKNLVTIKESQE
+285 RLHKENLGTIKESQE
-300 AQRKQLAAELENAET
+300 AQKRQRTAELENAKT
-315 RLQQILETTDEEKE
+315 QLQQILETTDEEKQ
-329 LTVHAQAGAAA
+329 LTVHAEVSAKA
-340 ALLEADSTLKAQE
+340 ALLEAQSTLKAQE
-353 ERVNWTTV
+353 ERVDWTTV

-383 RSAFSQGPAV
+383 RSAFSQGPAI
-393 LTIADLSKMVVKTR
+393 LTIADLARMVVKTR
-407 INEVDIAKIALGQK
+407 INEVDIAKIELGQR

-434 EGRVSEV
+434 EGRVSEI

-456 DGTITFEVV
+456 DGTITFEVM

-504 EVLTVKVNIPS
+504 EVLTVKVNVPS
-515 NSIERF
+515 NSIGRF

-537 SGKVGKISPSSVR
+537 SGKVGKISPSSAR

-565 SGPTEVHVLFSETD
+565 SGPTEIHVLFSDTD

-591 KKYFVMLDKEDSKT
+591 KKYFVLLDKEDSKT
-605 DGEKKQK
+605 DTEKKKK
-612 KDKKEDGRGIR
+612 KDKKKDEKGTR

-628 GQRNNTHFELTS
+628 GQRNNTHFELIS
-640 GLVEGD
+640 GLVEDD

-653 QELTKTGPSNNGK
+653 EQLTKTGPSNK

>member
-1 MNRKRVI
+1 MNRKQTI

-15 IVALVAVVAFGA
+15 VLVAMVAIGA
-27 TKLFGKKDKD
+27 TRIFGKKDK
-37 DEGDKKEVVRRGEF
+37 ENEEDKKEVVRRGEF

-65 SVDVRS
+65 SVEVRS

-80 YIKEGDVVA
+80 YIKEGDVV
-89 EKQPLLK
+89 EKEQGLLK

-104 QQKQASANRDARRAQ
+104 QKKQAAANRDARKAQ
-119 LEQAALRIDMTEK
+119 VEQATLRIGMTEK
-132 QQKSAITQA
+132 QQESAITQA
-141 QNAVTAAKA
+141 RNAVEVARA

-165 AETQISTT
+165 AETQIATT
-173 QNAFQQDEIS
+173 ENAFQQDEIS

-188 IGREQ
+188 ISLQQ
-193 ASLTF
+193 ADLTHQ
-198 ERAQS
+198 RAQA
-203 AEESARVAYETAES
+203 AEESAKVAYETAES

-245 ALSRYETAQKD
+245 ARSQHETAKKN
-256 VESQRKAV
+256 VESQIKAV
-264 ESGQE
+264 ESEQE

-274 KKALESRQTTL
+274 KKALDSRRVTL

-315 RLQQILETTDEEKE
+315 RLQQILETTDEEKK
-329 LTVHAQAGAAA
+329 LTVHAKAGAEA

-353 ERVNWTTV
+353 ERVAWTTV

-383 RSAFSQGPAV
+383 RSAFSQGPAI
-393 LTIADLSKMVVKTR
+393 LTIADLSRMVVKTR
-407 INEVDIAKIALGQK
+407 INEVDIAKIALGQR

-428 YRDKVF
+428 YRDRVF

-456 DGTITFEVV
+456 DGTITFEVM
-465 IEVVGSPAEL
+465 IEVIGSPPEL

-485 IVMEDDNVL
+485 IVMEDDSVL

-504 EVLTVKVNIPS
+504 EVLTVKVNVPP
-515 NSIERF
+515 NSIGRF
-521 KSDQEVEVQNL
+521 KSDEEVEIQNL

-537 SGKVGKISPSSVR
+537 SGKVGKISPSSAR
-550 GNVEILLDGSPRGLR
+550 GNVEILLDGTPRGLR
-565 SGPTEVHVLFSETD
+565 SGPTQVHVLFSETD

-591 KKYFVMLDKEDSKT
+591 KKYFVMLDKELAKADT
-605 DGEKKQK
+605 EKKK
-612 KDKKEDGRGIR
+612 KNKKEDEKGIR

-628 GQRNNTHFELTS
+628 GQRNNTHFELLS
-640 GLVEGD
+640 GIVEGD

-653 QELTKTGPSNNGK
+653 QQLTKTVSDTK

>member
-1 MNRKRVI
+1 MNRKRTI

-15 IVALVAVVAFGA
+15 ILVAVVAIGA
-27 TKLFGKKDKD
+27 TKLFGKKDNKD
-37 DEGDKKEVVRRGEF
+37 NADEKKEVVRRGEF

-71 NVEGEIETL
+71 NVEGEIEAL
-80 YIKEGDVVA
+80 YIKEGDPV
-89 EKQPLLK
+89 EKEQALLK

-104 QQKQASANRDARRAQ
+104 QQKQASANRDARRAE
-119 LEQAALRIDMTEK
+119 LEQATLRIEMTKK
-132 QQKSAITQA
+132 QQESAITQA
-141 QNAVTAAKA
+141 QNAVTVAKA

-155 DANTRQRITE
+155 EADTRQRITE
-165 AETQISTT
+165 AETQIATT
-173 QNAFQQDEIS
+173 QNALRQDEIS

-193 ASLTF
+193 ADITL
-198 ERAQS
+198 ERARA

-245 ALSRYETAQKD
+245 ALSQYETAQKD
-256 VESQRKAV
+256 VESQRKAI
-264 ESGQE
+264 ESEQE

-274 KKALESRQTTL
+274 KKALESRQATL
-285 ELHKKNLVTIKESQE
+285 ELHKQNLGTIKESQE
-300 AQRKQLAAELENAET
+300 AQRKQRAAELENAKT
-315 RLQQILETTDEEKE
+315 QLQQILETTDEEKQ
-329 LTVHAQAGAAA
+329 LTVHAEVSAQAV
-340 ALLEADSTLKAQE
+340 LIEAESTLKAQR
-353 ERVNWTTV
+353 ERFGWTTV

-383 RSAFSQGPAV
+383 RSAFSQGPAI
-393 LTIADLSKMVVKTR
+393 LTIADLSRMVVKTR
-407 INEVDIAKIALGQK
+407 INEVDIAKIELGQR

-434 EGRVSEV
+434 EGRVSEI

-446 TPDPRGGQQG
+446 TPDQGMGQQG

-485 IVMEDDNVL
+485 IVMEEDNVL

-504 EVLTVKVNIPS
+504 EVLTVKVNVPS
-515 NSIERF
+515 NSRGRF
-521 KSDQEVEVQNL
+521 KSDQEVEIQNL

-537 SGKVGKISPSSVR
+537 SGKVGKISPSGAR

-565 SGPTEVHVLFSETD
+565 SGPTEIHILFSETD

-605 DGEKKQK
+605 DNEKK
-612 KDKKEDGRGIR
+612 KDKKKDEKGTR

-653 QELTKTGPSNNGK
+653 QELTKTGPNGK